1 MATTLDHTVVTKRYF
16 TPEEANELLAAVRPL
31 AERMVEHR
39 RCLALAL
46 ERIERLRALVSANG
60 GGLRPREFAEAQA
73 EVESAAAG
81 VARCAEGIHELGGI
95 VKDPESGLVDFP
107 ALRDGDEVLL
117 CWRVGE
123 DEIGYWHSLDEGFAG
138 RHELPL

>member
-1 MATTLDHTVVTKRYF
+1 
-16 TPEEANELLAAVRPL
+16 VRPL

-39 RCLALAL
+39 RELARAL
-46 ERIERLRALVSANG
+46 ERMDALRESVSANG
-60 GGLRPREFAEAQA
+60 GDLRPRDFAEAQA
-73 EVESAAAG
+73 ELEGAAAG

-107 ALRDGDEVLL
+107 ALRGEDEVLL

-123 DEIGYWHSLDEGFAG
+123 EEIGYWHSLEEGFAG
-138 RHELPL
+138 RRELPL

>member
-1 MATTLDHTVVTKRYF
+1 
-16 TPEEANELLAAVRPL
+16 
-31 AERMVEHR
+31 MVEHR
-39 RCLALAL
+39 RVLSRAL
-46 ERIERLRALVSANG
+46 ERMERLRTMVSGNG
-60 GGLRPREFAEAQA
+60 GDVRPRDFGEAQA

-123 DEIGYWHSLDEGFAG
+123 EQIRYWHSLEEGFAG
-138 RHELPL
+138 RRELPL